1 MMKDQNVDLILRIME
16 SMEDNI
22 TSSRLTITYLSQ
34 FVIDVQKERE
44 EEKKDQI
51 VKFGPKTDKPKFQIE
66 GDEPYIPPP
75 KNVKPIVVE
84 EKSKTLKLKE
94 PIVEKPVIEE
104 PVVEEP
110 VVEKH
115 IVVEPVGED
124 DSDPFKE
131 EEQEEHEPEHIIGDK
146 TTINKLVVDEERYKL
161 FNDREKSIFT
171 TLMFTQGNKLTDLV
185 AVYKK
190 KKGKVTK
197 RDLADL
203 MKFFALAPEISPC
216 QNLINALEGFAKD
229 VMAGNHKDSEHKI
242 VIEDNMNIIIEYVKL
257 LGRRVSVENEM
268 ESGKGYEKDID
279 IPF

>member
-1 MMKDQNVDLILRIME
+1 MKDQNVDLILRIIS

-66 GDEPYIPPP
+66 GDEPYIAPP

-104 PVVEEP
+104 S
-110 VVEKH
+110 VVEKP
-115 IVVEPVGED
+115 IVVEPAEED

-131 EEQEEHEPEHIIGDK
+131 EEQEEHEPEHPIGDK

-242 VIEDNMNIIIEYVKL
+242 VIEDNMNVIIEYVKL

>member
-1 MMKDQNVDLILRIME
+1 MKDQNVDLILRIIS

-66 GDEPYIPPP
+66 GDEPYIAPP

-104 PVVEEP
+104 PVVEKP
-110 VVEKH
+110 
-115 IVVEPVGED
+115 IVVEPAEED

-131 EEQEEHEPEHIIGDK
+131 EEQEEHEPEHPIGDK

-242 VIEDNMNIIIEYVKL
+242 VIEDNMNVIIEYVKL

>member
-1 MMKDQNVDLILRIME
+1 MKDQNVDLILRIIS

-66 GDEPYIPPP
+66 GDEPYIAPP

-104 PVVEEP
+104 S
-110 VVEKH
+110 VVEKP
-115 IVVEPVGED
+115 IVVEPAEED

-131 EEQEEHEPEHIIGDK
+131 EEQEEHEPEHPIGDK